1 MKKIYRYIEIIVISI
16 LTVFMFTM
24 CTNSKSTSEENAVV
38 QIEDDVNE
46 INEIVEVEES
56 VVENLKR
63 DYRTNIKGNNEDVV
77 TLMIYMCGSDLESEY
92 GAASVDINE
101 ILSADISENVNVL
114 IQTGGCVDWTNDQIS
129 EERSQIFSVKMESY
143 N

>member
-46 INEIVEVEES
+46 INEIVEVE
-56 VVENLKR
+56 
-63 DYRTNIKGNNEDVV
+63 
-77 TLMIYMCGSDLESEY
+77 
-92 GAASVDINE
+92 
-101 ILSADISENVNVL
+101 
-114 IQTGGCVDWTNDQIS
+114 
-129 EERSQIFSVKMESY
+129 
-143 N
+143 